1 MGVEFD
7 LDNGKLMQIEC
18 QFLKKVGNVTMYYV
32 HYLVIYLVCLFY
44 ITLASCFV
52 FPFFRTSQGAHPA
65 PHCHS
70 FAGQRCRDAIFLMP
84 AMPVEL

>member
-32 HYLVIYLVCLFY
+32 HYLVIYLVCLFLKN
-44 ITLASCFV
+44 ISKLFCVSSSARRKEHIQRLIAIRLQASDAAMPFV
-52 FPFFRTSQGAHPA
+52 SA
-65 PHCHS
+65 
-70 FAGQRCRDAIFLMP
+70 